1 MQIKIWGAFNK
12 HRDIASN
19 ALSAIEIAIEAATI
33 AKAAFDGISNYF
45 NERELKKENK
55 LKLEQQKKEL
65 EQVKIKFKNIA
76 KEKID
81 TVKEIHDFL
90 LKSSST
96 LFITLKDSC
105 SEIMP
110 ISESVRRRSHREGIN
125 KTYNNYFTILKLKTR
140 VEFVISVFL
149 NFINGSD
156 DISGFKKVNDHDIRK
171 SIYDEI
177 YDFSDVDKLI
187 NDATSIVYYN
197 NGICEGVL
205 YCFSN
210 KEIIKGNRKWRDAL
224 NKFKIIY
231 SKEAFKTH
239 SFFKQTNAD
248 KKRTQYNNVYLK
260 DIPNIDS
267 IYKQN
272 VKRKKERIFISLGIA
287 TAVVLASLLIIFYS
301 PEMTWLADKTWHI
314 IAIPIILVWHII
326 FWITMLI
333 WHIISFFLHII
344 LWFVHAI
351 EWLAI
356 GFWNITKWI
365 FSGLGG
371 PLSIWKIIHIILA
384 GIYSIFALIFIGAIV
399 IVSVI
404 ING

>member
-1 MQIKIWGAFNK
+1 MENSNIGLIEKKVAEYIVIIDSIESEIERLYKENSNLFPVLDSAGIFLDKVGSGIETSNSIENTRRSFADKDMGAFNK

-287 TAVVLASLLIIFYS
+287 TAVVLASLLIIF
-301 PEMTWLADKTWHI
+301 
-314 IAIPIILVWHII
+314 ILQ
-326 FWITMLI
+326 
-333 WHIISFFLHII
+333 
-344 LWFVHAI
+344 
-351 EWLAI
+351 
-356 GFWNITKWI
+356 K
-365 FSGLGG
+365 
-371 PLSIWKIIHIILA
+371 
-384 GIYSIFALIFIGAIV
+384 
-399 IVSVI
+399 
-404 ING
+404 